1 MAHIEDM
8 YAVIVKFLTVALL
21 LLPLMSPA
29 ADLPFVVFDT
39 LPLVFEAPPRFAPLV
54 GRLQKMNPQAV
65 TAAME
70 LVGLQATEP
79 PISITL
85 APEDSEIARQTPS
98 WVSGYALVPSSR
110 IVLFPDRRVSYP
122 HGSLEGLLLHELT
135 HVFVMRMTGSHTGPR
150 WFEEGIAM
158 VASGE
163 RDLEDRAWGFWIGLT
178 ATPSALEDI
187 NRLFSE
193 EPPAVQKAYLLSEAL
208 VRYLM
213 TSFGPDIP
221 RRILA
226 ERANGISFEDAVQSV
241 TGRSL
246 LEFERSFWA
255 QQTVWRRWIPVL
267 TSSTIIW
274 VAVMLVAWAAF
285 RKQRQRAAAVKRQW
299 EQEETP

>member
-1 MAHIEDM
+1 V
-8 YAVIVKFLTVALL
+8 YVVIVKLLTVALL

-29 ADLPFVVFDT
+29 ADQPFMVFDPPPAPR
-39 LPLVFEAPPRFAPLV
+39 LIFEAPPRFAALAV
-54 GRLQKMNPQAV
+54 RLQKMNPQAV
-65 TAAME
+65 IAAME
-70 LVGLQATEP
+70 LVGLQATGP
-79 PISITL
+79 PISITF

-98 WVSGYALVPSSR
+98 WVSGYALVPSGR
-110 IVLFPDRRVSYP
+110 IVLFPERQVSYP

-135 HVFVMRMTGSHTGPR
+135 HVFVMRVARGHTGPR

-213 TSFGPDIP
+213 TSLGPDIP

-241 TGRSL
+241 TGRNL

-255 QQTVWRRWIPVL
+255 QQTAWRRWIPVM
-267 TSSTIIW
+267 TSSTIVW
-274 VAVMLVAWAAF
+274 VAVMLVSWAAF

-299 EQEETP
+299 EEEDMP